1 MTIEVMMNE
10 TNTTLEKLIRVS
22 MFGGKVMGFCWTKIR
37 PKMNMG
43 CWGFGV
49 FASLRKS
56 MTAVSVFTF
65 LVPHLWSQKLPGS
78 RGTYSSWKYQP
89 VTGWTVHNTRVWT
102 WQGPCDPYP
111 AICVRC
117 GWSFVQ
123 PSRKFSVQK
132 TTKFAYTDHNL
143 RQLTKDLADWLM
155 GVRLQ
160 IVTIIITIQ
169 SIKVETI
176 RAIISLNPKQWHDVT
191 WRAFPIKNKLLEY
204 VTVKIG
210 EISYCTPPD
219 TK

>member
-1 MTIEVMMNE
+1 MN
-10 TNTTLEKLIRVS
+10 KPWD
-22 MFGGKVMGFCWTKIR
+22 FGS
-37 PKMNMG
+37 
-43 CWGFGV
+43 WGFGV

-56 MTAVSVFTF
+56 ITAVSVKITS
-65 LVPHLWSQKLPGS
+65 LVPHLWSQRFPGS

-89 VTGWTVHNTRVWT
+89 VTGWTVHNTKGFGHGRA
-102 WQGPCDPYP
+102 P
-111 AICVRC
+111 AIPIYQPCVMY
-117 GWSFVQ
+117 GWSFVE
-123 PSRKFSVQK
+123 PSRKFSVHK

-143 RQLTKDLADWLM
+143 RQLTKDLADLLIW
-155 GVRLQ
+155 VRLQ
-160 IVTIIITIQ
+160 IVTIIITIR

-191 WRAFPIKNKLLEY
+191 WRAFPIKNNLVEY